1 MVKSRY
7 SSRGF
12 FMRHGFFAT
21 PVMAMLATLAPA
33 IMMSGVARAQTAPV
47 EVRVDRL
54 EKEMKAVQR
63 KVFPGGTPLEADIR
77 SQPAP
82 PVQTGSP
89 SSTPISDL
97 ISRVD
102 ALESQLATLTGQ
114 TEQNAYKIKQ
124 LEDAFA
130 RYKTEAATATAGP
143 PPTVPT
149 QPAAAA
155 PPRAAPAPVASDA
168 RKAAVAVI
176 EKPDTGD
183 APADAYTYGYRL
195 WDAKFY
201 PEAQAQLK
209 ATVEKYESNG
219 VASRASNLLGRA
231 YLDDGKPALAS
242 VAFYENY
249 QKRPRGDR
257 AADSL
262 AWLGEALIQL
272 KKPADACKVYGE
284 LQQVYGATLSATLR
298 GMMDKGK
305 VRAKCGE

>member
-1 MVKSRY
+1 
-7 SSRGF
+7 
-12 FMRHGFFAT
+12 MRHAFLAT
-21 PVMAMLATLAPA
+21 PVLSVLVAVAPA
-33 IMMSGVARAQTAPV
+33 VLLSATAHAQTAPV

-63 KVFPGGTPLEADIR
+63 KVFPGGTPIEADITR
-77 SQPAP
+77 QPAP
-82 PVQTGSP
+82 PVQTGTP
-89 SSTPISDL
+89 ASTPISDL

-114 TEQNAYKIKQ
+114 SEQNAYKIKQ

-130 RYKTEAATATAGP
+130 RYKAEAAAATPAP

-149 QPAAAA
+149 QPTASA
-155 PPRAAPAPVASDA
+155 PPRPATPAPTSDA

-209 ATVEKYESNG
+209 ATVDKYAANG

-262 AWLGEALIQL
+262 TWLGEALIQL

-284 LQQVYGATLSATLR
+284 LEQVYGESLASNLR
-298 GMMDKGK
+298 AMMEKGRT
-305 VRAKCGE
+305 RAKCGA